1 MATKAKKAKET
12 VLIMDMTQARKDFC
26 SKVSMLK
33 FEAGAL
39 GLFYTMQKLDDAMI
53 MVGYEVAGTPGE
65 YAKAKKANLEAEAKY
80 RRS

>member
-1 MATKAKKAKET
+1 MAK
-12 VLIMDMTQARKDFC
+12 ARKEFC

-39 GLFYTMQKLDDAMI
+39 GLFFTMQKLDAMK
-53 MVGYEVAGTPGE
+53 MVGYEVAGTPEE
-65 YAKAKKANLEAEAKY
+65 YHKAKKADLENEAKY